1 MRTDDVFSALPT
13 LGLPDT
19 YPEDDAAKNEARWAG
34 NASQAGRSSSEDAV
48 DASLGYVR
56 GIGENLLN
64 QQVNDWLNQVGH
76 ARIQF
81 GSNKTGDAD
90 VLVPLVDNPNSLLF
104 TQVGLRANEE
114 RTTTNLGLG
123 YRQYEDGWMWGV
135 NSFMTTISPA
145 VTRGS
150 VSVVNYGLIT

>member
-1 MRTDDVFSALPT
+1 M
-13 LGLPDT
+13 
-19 YPEDDAAKNEARWAG
+19 
-34 NASQAGRSSSEDAV
+34 

-90 VLVPLVDNPNSLLF
+90 VLVPLVDNPNSLF
-104 TQVGLRANEE
+104 FSQIGLRANEE

-123 YRQYEDGWMWGV
+123 YRQYEDGWMWGLTA
-135 NSFMTTISPA
+135 FMTTISPA

-150 VSVVNYGLIT
+150 VSAVSYGPIT

>member
-1 MRTDDVFSALPT
+1 MTRRRTKPA
-13 LGLPDT
+13 
-19 YPEDDAAKNEARWAG
+19 AG
-34 NASQAGRSSSEDAV
+34 NASQAGQILSSEDAV

-90 VLVPLVDNPNSLLF
+90 VLV
-104 TQVGLRANEE
+104 R
-114 RTTTNLGLG
+114 
-123 YRQYEDGWMWGV
+123 
-135 NSFMTTISPA
+135 
-145 VTRGS
+145 
-150 VSVVNYGLIT
+150 

>member
-1 MRTDDVFSALPT
+1 TLPDPANPAPRDNTVRTDDVFSALPT

-19 YPEDDAAKNEARWAG
+19 SPEDDAAKNEARWAG
-34 NASQAGRSSSEDAV
+34 NASQAGQILSSEDAV

-90 VLVPLVDNPNSLLF
+90 VLVPLIDNPNSLF
-104 TQVGLRANEE
+104 FSQIGLRANEE

-123 YRQYEDGWMWGV
+123 YRQYEDGWMW
-135 NSFMTTISPA
+135 
-145 VTRGS
+145 
-150 VSVVNYGLIT
+150 